1 MVEVNTHPSHSLPNL
16 ASWVAEIPAP
26 AEKLPKESLL
36 TTRIPERLSP
46 VEKEAIALIRA
57 LKSYADTAPTIALQK
72 TQAQLMQQL
81 ILNYHGHVKLRLW
94 PLAKELGV
102 EMRTLERIFDHEFG
116 KTMLQCQREARLE
129 FSQTLL
135 RMIPPTKLSVIAN
148 LLGYHEVRDFIR
160 FFRRHT
166 RSTPAVWGRG
176 EGGDLGDEKKS

>member
-1 MVEVNTHPSHSLPNL
+1 VGANAQHSRSLPSL
-16 ASWVAEIPAP
+16 ASWVAEIPTL
-26 AEKLPKESLL
+26 AEKLPKESLV

-46 VEKEAIALIRA
+46 AEKEAIAMIRA
-57 LKSYADTAPTIALQK
+57 LKNSADTAPTIALPK
-72 TQAQLMQQL
+72 TQAQLMHQL
-81 ILNYHGHVKLRLW
+81 ILNYHGHVKLRFW

-129 FSQTLL
+129 FSQSLL

-166 RSTPAVWGRG
+166 KNTPAVWGRG
-176 EGGDLGDEKKS
+176 KGRGLGDDKNS